1 VPRAGWRKPES
12 GERLSDHISIG
23 VLTHVYPPALVDAV
37 IAETGKH
44 EQRHRLLPARVVM
57 YYVMAMALFSQDA
70 YEEVMRRLVDGL
82 SWLAA
87 WRTGWT
93 VPTKAAIFKGR
104 ARLGAEPLRML
115 FRTVAKPLGSPASRG
130 VWYRNWRVMSIDGST
145 LDVADTPEN
154 DAHFGRPG
162 HSRGGEPSAFPQI
175 RLAALAE
182 SGTHA
187 IIDAAM
193 GPYKVHESKLTLELL
208 PSLQAGMLC
217 LADRGFFS
225 YALWQEAVKTRA
237 DLLWRVTKSLLL
249 SVLQE
254 LPDGSYL
261 SRVYA
266 SDHDRQHDRNGITVR
281 VIEYTIDDPGRPQAD
296 TVHRLICTIL
306 DATAAPADELAAL
319 YCERWEFETTLDELK
334 THQRGPRVVLR
345 SKTPEG
351 VLQELYGY
359 LLTHYAI
366 RALMHEAAAVA
377 NEDPDRLSFI
387 RSLRVIRRNVD
398 GAKSFSP

>member
-12 GERLSDHISIG
+12 GDRLSDHISVG
-23 VLTHVYPPALVDAV
+23 VLTHIYPPALVDAA

-57 YYVMAMALFSQDA
+57 YYVMAMALFSQEA

-82 SWLAA
+82 SWLTT
-87 WRTGWT
+87 WRTRWV

-104 ARLGAEPLRML
+104 ARLGAEPLLAL
-115 FRTVAKPLGSPASRG
+115 FKAVVKPLGIPGSRG
-130 VWYRNWRVMSIDGST
+130 VWYRGWRLMSIDGST

-154 DAHFGRPG
+154 DQHFGRPG
-162 HSRGGEPSAFPQI
+162 HSRGGAHSAFPQLRI
-175 RLAALAE
+175 AGLAE
-182 SGTHA
+182 TGTHA

-193 GPYKVHESKLTLELL
+193 GPYKTSETKLTRKLL

-217 LADRGFFS
+217 LADRGFVS
-225 YALWQEAVKTRA
+225 YTLWQEAVKTGA
-237 DLLWRVTKSLLL
+237 DLLWRVSKHL
-249 SVLQE
+249 VFPVIEE
-254 LPDGSYL
+254 LPDGSYI
-261 SRVYA
+261 SRVYP
-266 SDHDRQHDRNGITVR
+266 SYYSRQHDRNGITVR
-281 VIEYTIDDPGRPQAD
+281 VIEYTIDDPGRPQ
-296 TVHRLICTIL
+296 TETIYRLICTIL
-306 DATAAPADELAAL
+306 DPASAPAADLAAL
-319 YCERWEFETTLDELK
+319 YHERWEIETALDELK

-351 VLQELYGY
+351 VLQEMYGY

-366 RALMHEAAAVA
+366 RALMHEAAVISDQ
-377 NEDPDRLSFI
+377 DPDRLSFI
-387 RSLRVIRRNVD
+387 RSLRVVRRNVD

>member
-1 VPRAGWRKPES
+1 MPRAGWRKPES

-23 VLTHVYPPALVDAV
+23 VLTHVYPPAVVDAA
-37 IAETGKH
+37 IAQTGKH
-44 EQRHRLLPARVVM
+44 ERRHRLLPARVVM
-57 YYVMAMALFSQDA
+57 YYVMAMALFSEDA

-87 WRTGWT
+87 WRTRWT

-104 ARLGAEPLRML
+104 ARLGADPLLAL
-115 FRTVAKPLGSPASRG
+115 FRAVVKPLGAPGSRG
-130 VWYRNWRVMSIDGST
+130 VWYRGWRLMSIDGST

-162 HSRGGEPSAFPQI
+162 HSRGGERSAFPQL

-182 SGTHA
+182 NGTHA

-193 GPYKVHESKLTLELL
+193 GPYGTSESKLTRELL
-208 PSLQAGMLC
+208 SSLHAGMLC

-225 YALWQEAVKTRA
+225 YALWQEATRTEA
-237 DLLWRVTKSLLL
+237 DLLWRVAKHLVFP
-249 SVLQE
+249 VLQE
-254 LPDGSYL
+254 LPDGSYI
-261 SRVYA
+261 SRLYA
-266 SDHDRQHDRNGITVR
+266 SDSDRQHDRSGSTVR
-281 VIEYTIDDPGRPQAD
+281 VIEYTLDDPGRPQTD
-296 TVHRLICTIL
+296 TVYRLVCTIL
-306 DATAAPADELAAL
+306 DPADAPAEELAAL
-319 YCERWEFETTLDELK
+319 YCERWEIETALDELK
-334 THQRGPRVVLR
+334 THQRGPRAVLR

-351 VLQELYGY
+351 VIQEMYGY

-366 RALMHEAAAVA
+366 RALMHEAAVLAD
-377 NEDPDRLSFI
+377 EDPDRLSFI
-387 RSLRVIRRNVD
+387 RTLRVVRRNID

>member
-1 VPRAGWRKPES
+1 MPRAGWRKPES
-12 GERLSDHISIG
+12 GDRLSDHISIG
-23 VLTHVYPPALVDAV
+23 VLTHVYPPPLVDAA
-37 IAETGKH
+37 IRETGRH

-70 YEEVMRRLVDGL
+70 YEEVMRRLVEGL
-82 SWLAA
+82 SWLTS
-87 WRTGWT
+87 WRTRWT

-104 ARLGAEPLRML
+104 ARLGPEPLVAL
-115 FRTVAKPLGSPASRG
+115 FRAVVKPLGTPASRG

-154 DAHFGRPG
+154 DEHFGRPG
-162 HSRGGEPSAFPQI
+162 HSRGDERSAFPQI

-187 IIDAAM
+187 IIDVAL
-193 GPYKVHESKLTLELL
+193 GSYNTRETKLTQELL
-208 PSLQAGMLC
+208 PSLKSGMLC

-225 YALWQEAVKTRA
+225 YALWQEASKTGA
-237 DLLWRVTKSLLL
+237 DLLWRVRKNLILP
-249 SVLQE
+249 VIQE

-261 SRVYA
+261 SRVYT
-266 SDHDRQHDRNGITVR
+266 SERDRQHDRDGITLR

-296 TVHRLICTIL
+296 AVYRLICTVL
-306 DATAAPADELAAL
+306 DPQAAPADELAAL
-319 YCERWEFETTLDELK
+319 YCERWEFETALDEFK
-334 THQRGPRVVLR
+334 THQRGPKMVLR

-351 VLQELYGY
+351 VLQETYGY

-366 RALMHEAAAVA
+366 RALMHDAALIAD
-377 NEDPDRLSFI
+377 EDPDRLSFI
-387 RSLRVIRRNVD
+387 RTLRVVRRNVD
-398 GAKSFSP
+398 GTKSFSP

>member
-1 VPRAGWRKPES
+1 MPRAGWRKPES

-23 VLTHVYPPALVDAV
+23 VLTHMYPPALVDAV

-87 WRTGWT
+87 WRTRWT

-104 ARLGAEPLRML
+104 ARLGAEPLRAL
-115 FRTVAKPLGSPASRG
+115 FQTVVKPLGALGSRG
-130 VWYRNWRVMSIDGST
+130 VWYRGWRLMSIDGST

-154 DAHFGRPG
+154 DEHFGRPG
-162 HSRGGEPSAFPQI
+162 HSRGGERSAFPQI

-187 IIDAAM
+187 IINAAM
-193 GPYKVHESKLTLELL
+193 GPYKASETKLTRELL
-208 PSLQAGMLC
+208 PSLQTGMLC

-225 YALWQEAVKTRA
+225 YALWQEAVKTEA
-237 DLLWRVTKSLLL
+237 DLLWRVAKHLVFP
-249 SVLQE
+249 VLQE
-254 LPDGSYL
+254 LPDGSYI

-266 SDHDRQHDRNGITVR
+266 SDYDRQHDRNGITVR

-296 TVHRLICTIL
+296 SVYRLICTIL
-306 DATAAPADELAAL
+306 DPAAAPAEELAAL
-319 YCERWEFETTLDELK
+319 YCERWEIETALDELK

-351 VLQELYGY
+351 VLQEMYGY

-366 RALMHEAAAVA
+366 RALMHEAAVIAD
-377 NEDPDRLSFI
+377 EDPDRLSFI